1 MVPQWFPRTTLALV
15 TLGWKMANLT
25 KRLVEALAAP
35 AGEDLFCWDGE
46 LKGFGVRVKPS
57 GVKSYV
63 LKYRTRQGVARRFT
77 FARHGEVTVEQARK
91 RAAALLAEV
100 RLGGDPAAE
109 RQEQRHAATV
119 ADLIDRY
126 LKEAPAS
133 RPNKRPRS
141 WQSDRGNLYRH
152 VKPLLG
158 KKQAASLIK
167 ADIENWQTDV
177 ANGKSAAREKL
188 GPRAVAHVRG
198 GKGAATRALASFRA
212 MLSWGVERK
221 IIPTNPALGVRPF
234 EGRKCERFL
243 SAEEMAR
250 LGDALAQL
258 VAEAE
263 INPHAAAIIRLLIL
277 TGCRKSEILTLQW
290 PFVDFERACLRLPT
304 SKTGAKTVQL
314 GAPALEILAGL
325 PRYESKAKG
334 PAWVF
339 PATRGDGYFSL
350 PYKDWQTITAKAG
363 LDGVRIHDLRHSF
376 ASACVADGVPL
387 FITGKLLGH
396 TQSRTTER
404 YAHLG
409 DTPLR
414 AAADRTAKRLAEA
427 MRGGG
432 GKVVKLDRN
441 AG

>member
-1 MVPQWFPRTTLALV
+1 MP
-15 TLGWKMANLT
+15 NLT
-25 KRLVEALAAP
+25 KRFVEALVAP
-35 AGEDLFCWDGE
+35 ADDDLFCWDGE

-63 LKYRTRQGVARRFT
+63 LKYRTRQGVVRRFT
-77 FARHGEVTVEQARK
+77 FARHGEVTAEQARR

-109 RQEQRHAATV
+109 RQEQRQAASV

-126 LKEAPAS
+126 LAEAPAS
-133 RPNKRPRS
+133 SPNKRAGSWERDRS
-141 WQSDRGNLYRH
+141 CLIRH

-158 KKQAASLIK
+158 KKPAASLAR
-167 ADIENWQTDV
+167 ADVEAWQADV
-177 ANGKSAAREKL
+177 ANGKTATREKL
-188 GPRAVAHVRG
+188 GPRAVAHVKG
-198 GKGAATRALASFRA
+198 GKGTAARALASFRA

-221 IIPTNPALGVRPF
+221 IIPANPALGVRPF

-243 SAEEMAR
+243 SAEELAR
-250 LGDALAQL
+250 LGEALTAL
-258 VAEAE
+258 VAESE

-290 PFVDFERACLRLPT
+290 PFVDFERRCLRLPT
-304 SKTGAKTVQL
+304 SKTGAKVVQL
-314 GAPALEILAGL
+314 GAPALEILADL
-325 PRYESKAKG
+325 PRYENAAKG

-363 LDGVRIHDLRHSF
+363 LDGLRIHDLRHSF

-387 FITGKLLGH
+387 YITGKLLGH

-409 DTPLR
+409 DTPVR

-427 MRGGG
+427 MRGAG
-432 GKVVKLDRN
+432 GKVVKLDR
-441 AG
+441 AVK